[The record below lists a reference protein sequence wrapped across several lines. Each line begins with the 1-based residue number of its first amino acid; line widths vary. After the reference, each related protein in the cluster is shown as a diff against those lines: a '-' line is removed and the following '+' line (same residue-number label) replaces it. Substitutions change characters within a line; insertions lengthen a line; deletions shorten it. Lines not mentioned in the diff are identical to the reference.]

1 MSFWQNVEDECLYR
15 GISRKELAL
24 TANFSVNTISS
35 GLKRNTMPPADL
47 ALRISKAL
55 GVPLER
61 LLISDMKNLPATNTI
76 TTSSRQKLFNK
87 YISFIEKLDSF
98 DKETTKS
105 ILNIIEKI
113 AKVE

>member
-1 MSFWQNVEDECLYR
+1 MGFWQNVEDECLYR

-55 GVPLER
+55 GVQIER
-61 LLISDMKNLPATNTI
+61 LLISDMKTQPHTNTI

-87 YISFIEKLDSF
+87 YMPFIEKLDCL
-98 DKETTKS
+98 DKETVKS
-105 ILNIIEKI
+105 VLNIIEKLS
-113 AKVE
+113 V